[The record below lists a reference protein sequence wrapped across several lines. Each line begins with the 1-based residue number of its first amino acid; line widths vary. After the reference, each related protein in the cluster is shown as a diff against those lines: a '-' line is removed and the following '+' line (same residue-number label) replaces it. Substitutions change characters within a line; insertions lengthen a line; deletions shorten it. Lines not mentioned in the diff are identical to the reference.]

1 MRRRTRKP
9 CAAWRKFVPLRRWI
23 AGYGRNAS
31 VLARKSAFCGTA
43 ASGSTITL
51 ATGHGRAMLS
61 RFARSKPAYARTG
74 SIAAGS
80 GVRHGSGSAEDRI
93 GQRPGCTG
101 RSRGA
106 KERLSEVLLRL
117 GAEIPP
123 QVTLTLEPTV
133 REIDKRFLFGPVE
146 ETAAFVHQLQAA
158 GLANLGVL
166 LDMGHVPLMG
176 ETLESAVT
184 HAGDTLR
191 HIHLGNCILKN
202 PRNPLYGDKHV
213 AGRR

>member
-1 MRRRTRKP
+1 M
-9 CAAWRKFVPLRRWI
+9 
-23 AGYGRNAS
+23 
-31 VLARKSAFCGTA
+31 
-43 ASGSTITL
+43 
-51 ATGHGRAMLS
+51 
-61 RFARSKPAYARTG
+61 
-74 SIAAGS
+74 GS
-80 GVRHGSGSAEDRI
+80 GPDVPA
-93 GQRPGCTG
+93 G
-101 RSRGA
+101 REAA

-123 QVTLTLEPTV
+123 QVTLTLEPTD

-184 HAGDTLR
+184 PCGR
-191 HIHLGNCILKN
+191 HTAAYPFGQLHLKKSPAIRYMAN
-202 PRNPLYGDKHV
+202 KHV
-213 AGRR
+213 AWGAAESEYGEEDAVRFIHLLQAAGYFQGEDCTVSFEMRPIEGYRTRRKPCAVHCRLGEVRGRQSWPRNNKNGRDFGYETDFCP